1 MIDLDLIVN
10 KNKINNKNKII
21 KIIKNNN
28 KNREIKIID
37 IRI

>member
-21 KIIKNNN
+21 KIIKNN
-28 KNREIKIID
+28 KK
-37 IRI
+37 